1 MPSLFP
7 PELLAAAGLAFIGGV
22 IRGFTGFGT
31 PLFLAPTYAV
41 LFGPAATVPL
51 IILQEI
57 GATLLTIRDA
67 WPRADRQ
74 EMSGFLLGC
83 IPMMPI
89 GAALLGILDPNLVKK
104 VMSFITLG
112 FVAALWSGWRY
123 RGPRTAPVRVGLGAL
138 SGLTT
143 GLAGIGG
150 PPVVLYHVS
159 GDKDPAAIRGNL
171 VVYFSILTVVI
182 VPVFAYRGLVTVE
195 TLWRCVV
202 VTPPL
207 LLGVAVGMRLFHGA
221 TERRYVN
228 AALLVLLTGALIGLI
243 G

>member
-1 MPSLFP
+1 
-7 PELLAAAGLAFIGGV
+7 V

-67 WPRADRQ
+67 WPRADHR

-83 IPMMPI
+83 IPTMPI

-104 VMSFITLG
+104 VMSFITLA

-123 RGPRTAPVRVGLGAL
+123 RGPRTVPVRVGLGAL

-150 PPVVLYHVS
+150 PPVVTGGARWPLRLL
-159 GDKDPAAIRGNL
+159 RGG
-171 VVYFSILTVVI
+171 YEF
-182 VPVFAYRGLVTVE
+182 R
-195 TLWRCVV
+195 
-202 VTPPL
+202 
-207 LLGVAVGMRLFHGA
+207 
-221 TERRYVN
+221 
-228 AALLVLLTGALIGLI
+228 
-243 G
+243 